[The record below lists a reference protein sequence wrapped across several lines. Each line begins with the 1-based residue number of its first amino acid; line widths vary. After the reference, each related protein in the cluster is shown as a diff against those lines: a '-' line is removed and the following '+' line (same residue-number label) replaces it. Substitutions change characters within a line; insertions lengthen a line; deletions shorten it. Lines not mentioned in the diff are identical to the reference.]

1 MAFEPR
7 DHTIADDVPAQQDPR
22 RNPDDGIY
30 SGMTKR
36 IANSEGQHV
45 DIGNLPRSERN
56 RGSHKTK

>member
-7 DHTIADDVPAQQDPR
+7 RHTIKDDVPVQQDPKR
-22 RNPDDGIY
+22 CPDDGIY

-36 IANSEGQHV
+36 IANSDGSHV

-56 RGSHKTK
+56 RGSHKNK